1 MLGFLKNNVYWLL
14 DISLTKFA
22 FTIKTIFKY
31 EPSSMWSCLRN
42 FYLLLLFFSYVCL
55 WSLCNSPRSRFFT
68 ILSSFELKHWT
79 TLIHIYIC
87 CLKKYFFC
95 MPRTNLAKKQNRVEK
110 CDIPLSTALQR
121 ERESERDPPLI
132 VCCRHSTGS
141 WVTGKNHIY
150 CPSKQPAWRT
160 SLMNIR
166 KERVSR
172 PCATFRLNLVNY

>member
-1 MLGFLKNNVYWLL
+1 MLEFLKNNVYWL
-14 DISLTKFA
+14 DVSLTKFA

-79 TLIHIYIC
+79 TLIHIYIYVVWKNIFSAC
-87 CLKKYFFC
+87 
-95 MPRTNLAKKQNRVEK
+95 PGQTQAKKQNRVEK
-110 CDIPLSTALQR
+110 CDIPLSTALQK

-150 CPSKQPAWRT
+150 CPSKKPAC
-160 SLMNIR
+160 LENFFN
-166 KERVSR
+166 E
-172 PCATFRLNLVNY
+172 Y